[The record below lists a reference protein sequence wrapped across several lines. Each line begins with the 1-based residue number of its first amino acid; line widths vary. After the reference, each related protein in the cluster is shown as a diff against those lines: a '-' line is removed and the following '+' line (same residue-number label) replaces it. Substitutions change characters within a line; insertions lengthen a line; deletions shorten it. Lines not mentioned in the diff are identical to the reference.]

1 MNCKI
6 YLSHLRQ
13 KRCIRLVFDGDYSFI
28 RSFSVRIVA
37 VIIFKVYPPHTISG
51 FQQTQAE
58 VLIKLTSIFLCMH
71 QLATSFGIG
80 ISSSLI
86 TGIFCFRIEFRN

>member
-58 VLIKLTSIFLCMH
+58 VLIKLTSIFCVC
-71 QLATSFGIG
+71 TSQPPP
-80 ISSSLI
+80 SVLVYPVP
-86 TGIFCFRIEFRN
+86 